1 MNRNTKKE
9 LVGRVQERTI
19 LEQALQSDEAEMVA
33 ITGRRRVGKTFLVN
47 TIYEGYIDFE
57 VTGIQN
63 TSKQKQL
70 KNFAYQLS
78 EFSGKPI
85 EKQSD
90 WLDAFIALIQY
101 LKTKQGNGKQKS
113 VVFLDE
119 LPWLA
124 TPKSG
129 FLQGL
134 SFFWNSWAVKQNIIV
149 VICGSAASWMI
160 QKVIDHK
167 GGLHNRITKRID
179 LEPFNLKETEMYLK
193 NRNIHLD
200 RYQIIQLY
208 MAMGGIPHY
217 LKEIVRGK
225 SAAQN
230 IDAICF
236 AKGGLLKKEFSRLY
250 PALFKNAENHIAI
263 IRALASKRQGLTR
276 IELVK
281 NAQLSDGGGI
291 NRVLDELIHSGFI
304 SSYYPYG
311 KKKKNVLYRLTDE
324 YSLFYLQF
332 IEGTV
337 NQGENIWQKLSQT
350 QTYKS
355 WSGYTFEGICLKHN
369 PQIKRAL
376 SIGGVY
382 SESSSFYQQ
391 GNQDMQGIQID
402 LLIDR
407 NDHVINLFEIK
418 FYNTFFVMTKTYA
431 KSLQEKMAIF
441 KAVTQTSKQI
451 FVNLITTFGLLH
463 NEHSIGLID
472 QILTL
477 DDLFD
482 N

>member
-1 MNRNTKKE
+1 
-9 LVGRVQERTI
+9 
-19 LEQALQSDEAEMVA
+19 
-33 ITGRRRVGKTFLVN
+33 
-47 TIYEGYIDFE
+47 
-57 VTGIQN
+57 
-63 TSKQKQL
+63 
-70 KNFAYQLS
+70 
-78 EFSGKPI
+78 
-85 EKQSD
+85 
-90 WLDAFIALIQY
+90 
-101 LKTKQGNGKQKS
+101 
-113 VVFLDE
+113 
-119 LPWLA
+119 
-124 TPKSG
+124 
-129 FLQGL
+129 
-134 SFFWNSWAVKQNIIV
+134 
-149 VICGSAASWMI
+149 
-160 QKVIDHK
+160 
-167 GGLHNRITKRID
+167 
-179 LEPFNLKETEMYLK
+179 
-193 NRNIHLD
+193 
-200 RYQIIQLY
+200 
-208 MAMGGIPHY
+208 
-217 LKEIVRGK
+217 
-225 SAAQN
+225 
-230 IDAICF
+230 
-236 AKGGLLKKEFSRLY
+236 
-250 PALFKNAENHIAI
+250 
-263 IRALASKRQGLTR
+263 
-276 IELVK
+276 LVK

-369 PQIKRAL
+369 PQIKRTL

-391 GNQDMQGIQID
+391 GNQDMQGIKID

-431 KSLQEKMAIF
+431 KNLQEKTAIF

-463 NEHSIGLID
+463 NEHWIGLID

>member
-1 MNRNTKKE
+1 MNKNTNKITGRAKE
-9 LVGRVQERTI
+9 QEI
-19 LEQALQSDEAEMVA
+19 LRQALQSDEAEMVA
-33 ITGRRRVGKTFLVN
+33 IIGRRRVGKTFLVN
-47 TIYEGYIDFE
+47 TVYEGCIDFE
-57 VTGIQN
+57 VTGIQK
-63 TSKQKQL
+63 TTKQKQL

-85 EKQSD
+85 AKQSD
-90 WLDAFIALIQY
+90 WMDAFIDLIQY
-101 LKTKQGNGKQKS
+101 LKTKQGEGKQKS

-124 TPKSG
+124 TQKSG

-134 SFFWNSWAVKQNIIV
+134 SFFWNSWAVKQNIVV

-160 QKVIDHK
+160 QKVVNHK

-179 LEPFNLKETEMYLK
+179 LEPFNLKETELYLK
-193 NRNIHLD
+193 SRNIHLD
-200 RYQIIQLY
+200 RYQIVQLY

-225 SAAQN
+225 SATQN
-230 IDAICF
+230 IDVICF
-236 AKGGLLKKEFSRLY
+236 AKGGLLKKEFLRLY

-263 IRALASKRQGLTR
+263 ITALAAKRQGLTR
-276 IELVK
+276 TELI
-281 NAQLSDGGGI
+281 NNTQLSDGGSMKRI
-291 NRVLDELIHSGFI
+291 LDELVHSGFI
-304 SSYYPYG
+304 SAYYPYG

-324 YSLFYLQF
+324 YTLFYLQF
-332 IEGTV
+332 IEGKV
-337 NQGENIWQKLSQT
+337 NQGENVWQKLSQT
-350 QTYKS
+350 QAYKS
-355 WSGYTFEGICLKHN
+355 WSGYTFEGICLKHTS
-369 PQIKRAL
+369 QIKRAL

-382 SESSSFYQQ
+382 SESSTFYQKGTQ
-391 GNQDMQGIQID
+391 YSKGVQID

-418 FYNTFFVMTKTYA
+418 FYNTLFVMTKAYA
-431 KSLQEKMAIF
+431 KSLREKTAIF
-441 KAVTQTSKQI
+441 KAVTQTPKQL
-451 FVNLITTFGLLH
+451 FVNMVTTFGLLP

-472 QILTL
+472 EVLTL